1 MPFLMLIS
9 VRKRLYVTGQCYLT
23 SDWQRSPNLENAVGV
38 VWNRYY
44 ILAVN
49 GHGYVLDGRKKSSEK
64 RRNTDYVYEA
74 YYWENIP
81 ATCFFTYAD
90 ELWFGTADGRICK
103 FNTDIDDIT
112 AYCDN
117 GTEITDNDGKLLLED
132 GVAIPC
138 KWCTP
143 LDGDNYPQYFK
154 TLNKKGN
161 VLTLL
166 PYDRSSVTISLSKDG
181 DPPIEIGT
189 WLMDI
194 FNWKIIDFSRFTFN
208 SNSSAQDAFLRKKV
222 KKYKR
227 LMIIFENNAIYEPFG
242 IISYTKT
249 YTIGNFAK

>member
-1 MPFLMLIS
+1 M
-9 VRKRLYVTGQCYLT
+9 
-23 SDWQRSPNLENAVGV
+23 

-132 GVAIPC
+132 GVAIP
-138 KWCTP
+138 W
-143 LDGDNYPQYFK
+143 
-154 TLNKKGN
+154 
-161 VLTLL
+161 
-166 PYDRSSVTISLSKDG
+166 
-181 DPPIEIGT
+181 
-189 WLMDI
+189 
-194 FNWKIIDFSRFTFN
+194 
-208 SNSSAQDAFLRKKV
+208 
-222 KKYKR
+222 
-227 LMIIFENNAIYEPFG
+227 
-242 IISYTKT
+242 
-249 YTIGNFAK
+249 